1 MKKKICIVLACLM
14 VFSAGGCAKAVKLT
28 NEEQALIAE
37 YSSYILVK
45 HSKQNSSLLLS
56 KEKLEKAE
64 AFKAE
69 QDKRAA
75 DRRAANAAASSA
87 AGNPSSSADPGNTSG
102 SQTGSSSASEPGSP
116 SASQTG
122 SSAASSAPGEIM
134 PAAASVSMTEAIGVS
149 GLDFTYKGYD
159 VTDYIQGS
167 AFSVNASPG
176 KRLVVMNFT
185 VSNNTGSE
193 IVCDLKTSKTRFKGY
208 FNGKML
214 SPLGTAFLPNDIAS
228 FDKNTKIKAKAKED
242 CVLVFDVPKD
252 LADALTEVK
261 LSVTK
266 DGASDA
272 STVGI

>member
-1 MKKKICIVLACLM
+1 M
-14 VFSAGGCAKAVKLT
+14 VFSAAGCAKAVKLT
-28 NEEQALIAE
+28 SEEQALIAE

-45 HSKQNSSLLLS
+45 HSKQNTSLLLS
-56 KEKLEKAE
+56 KEKLEKE
-64 AFKAE
+64 VAFREE

-75 DRRAANAAASSA
+75 DRRAANEAASASADNHSSA
-87 AGNPSSSADPGNTSG
+87 ATP
-102 SQTGSSSASEPGSP
+102 GSSSGSEPGSGAP
-116 SASQTG
+116 AGTG
-122 SSAASSAPGEIM
+122 PGEIT
-134 PAAASVSMTEAIGVS
+134 PAAANVSMTDAIGVS
-149 GLDFTYKGYD
+149 GLDFAYKGYD

-185 VSNNTGSE
+185 VTNTTDKE
-193 IVCDLKTSKTRFKGY
+193 IVCDLKTTKTRFKGY

-228 FDKNTKIKAKAKED
+228 FDKNTKFKAKEKAD
-242 CVLVFDVPKD
+242 CVLVFDVTKD
-252 LADALTEVK
+252 LADSLTEVK

-266 DGASDA
+266 EGDSGT

>member
-1 MKKKICIVLACLM
+1 MKKKICIAMACLLA
-14 VFSAGGCAKAVKLT
+14 FSAAGCAKAVKLT
-28 NEEQALIAE
+28 SEEQALIAE

-56 KEKLEKAE
+56 REKLDKAV
-64 AFKAE
+64 AFRDE
-69 QDKRAA
+69 QEQRAA
-75 DRRAANAAASSA
+75 DRRAANAAASAA
-87 AGNPSSSADPGNTSG
+87 AGNISSSEGSENPSESQPSSG
-102 SQTGSSSASEPGSP
+102 SSAS
-116 SASQTG
+116 TG
-122 SSAASSAPGEIM
+122 PGEIT
-134 PAAASVSMTEAIGVS
+134 PAAANVSMTEAIGVS
-149 GLDFTYKGYD
+149 GLDFAYKGYD

-185 VSNNTGSE
+185 VSNTTDSE
-193 IVCDLKTSKTRFKGY
+193 IVCDLKSSKTRFKGY

-228 FDKNTKIKAKAKED
+228 FDKNTKFKAKDKED

-252 LADALTEVK
+252 LADALTEVR

-266 DGASDA
+266 DGDSGS

>member
-1 MKKKICIVLACLM
+1 M
-14 VFSAGGCAKAVKLT
+14 VFSAAGCAKAIKLT
-28 NEEQALIAE
+28 SEEQALIAE
-37 YSSYILVK
+37 YSSYILMK

-56 KEKLEKAE
+56 KEKLEKE
-64 AFKAE
+64 VAFREE

-75 DRRAANAAASSA
+75 DRKAAVEAASSA
-87 AGNPSSSADPGNTSG
+87 SSDNPSSSAEQESGSG
-102 SQTGSSSASEPGSP
+102 SQPSSA
-116 SASQTG
+116 G
-122 SSAASSAPGEIM
+122 SSAASPGEIV
-134 PAAASVSMTEAIGVS
+134 PAAANVSMTDAIGVS

-185 VSNNTGSE
+185 VSNTTDHE
-193 IVCDLKTSKTRFKGY
+193 IVCDLKSSKTRFKGY

-228 FDKNTKIKAKAKED
+228 FDKNTKIKAKGKED
-242 CVLVFDVPKD
+242 CVLVFDIPKD
-252 LADALTEVK
+252 LADSLTEVK

-266 DGASDA
+266 DGDSGA